1 MGKESPFEKGILYLL
16 DLINNYSNNKY
27 CKSIVEMANLFEKIS
42 SELSSYLLGEMDD
55 RDIKLVG
62 NIVTNLMEEKDE
74 REKD

>member
-1 MGKESPFEKGILYLL
+1 
-16 DLINNYSNNKY
+16 
-27 CKSIVEMANLFEKIS
+27 
-42 SELSSYLLGEMDD
+42 MDD